1 MQCILQQICD
11 HADTHCDNTNTAW
24 KHNKVS
30 IVVLH
35 QPQPWEADRKQ
46 S

>member
-24 KHNKVS
+24 KHSVL

-35 QPQPWEADRKQ
+35 QPQHWEADRKQ